1 MAETGTEVQRPPQQL
16 ASQPQRLGTYNA
28 LKLKSRKILIIR
40 CDFWPFMRLRIPKG
54 AALSPRDL
62 AEDQGYLNNYW
73 ATNEKLIGI
82 GTGGRRPIDCR
93 IVLRL

>member
-1 MAETGTEVQRPPQQL
+1 MGFNKT
-16 ASQPQRLGTYNA
+16 
-28 LKLKSRKILIIR
+28 LIN
-40 CDFWPFMRLRIPKG
+40 RLRIPKG

-73 ATNEKLIGI
+73 VTNEKLIGI

-93 IVLRL
+93 IVFRL